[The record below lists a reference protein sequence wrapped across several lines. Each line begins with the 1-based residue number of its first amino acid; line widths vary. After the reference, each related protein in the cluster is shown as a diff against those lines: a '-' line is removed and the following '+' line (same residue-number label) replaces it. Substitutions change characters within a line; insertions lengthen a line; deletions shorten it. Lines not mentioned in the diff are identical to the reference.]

1 MTIKN
6 ITLSL
11 SLFSLVVL
19 TACGQ
24 PDKPETL
31 EKSNQHK
38 TSIKVG
44 ENAITTKSLTKH
56 IKIIASDEFGGRAPG
71 SEGEELTVNYIANE
85 FKKLG
90 VAPGNG
96 NSYFQDVPLTSVE
109 AMNKPSLIFSNGK
122 NDDLTMTYSN
132 EQVVWTRKQR
142 DSVEINNSEVIFVG
156 YGINAPERNWNDYD
170 GIDVTGKTVVM
181 LVNDPGYAT
190 QDSALFNG
198 NAMTYYGRWD
208 YKFEEAARQGAA
220 AAIIIHDTKP
230 AAYGWSTVS
239 SSWTG
244 PQFDMVRADKGSEL
258 VSIEAWI
265 TIDSA
270 KALFSKSGLDLS
282 AQYIAAKTPGFKA
295 VPLNLTAS
303 IKIENKTTTIN
314 SRNVAGYIKGSESPD
329 EVFIYMAHWD
339 HLGTDPVLQEKSGDG
354 IYNGALDN
362 ATGTAG
368 LIELAKAYT
377 SLPEKPK
384 RSVLFLSVTAE
395 EQGLLGSAYY
405 ASNPLYPLAKT
416 VGGINMDGLNN
427 FGPTKDITVIGSGM
441 SELEN
446 YLEKH
451 ATVKNRVL
459 NPDSEAEK
467 GYFYR
472 SDHFELSKLGVPM
485 LYPNS
490 GYDHVDKGVAYG
502 IEKSEEYTKKHYHG
516 PSDEYQDDWI
526 LTGAVEDLQLYFLT
540 GSEIVNS
547 TAWPEWNKGTEFK
560 GVRDAQR
567 VK

>member
-1 MTIKN
+1 MIIKK

-11 SLFSLVVL
+11 SLLVIL

-24 PDKPETL
+24 SNQPKLL
-31 EKSNQHK
+31 EKTNQDK
-38 TSIKVG
+38 ISINFG
-44 ENAITTKSLTKH
+44 EKAITTKSLTQH
-56 IKIIASDEFGGRAPG
+56 IKILSSDKFGGRAPG

-85 FKKLG
+85 FKKFG

-96 NSYFQDVPLTSVE
+96 NSYFQEVPLTSVE
-109 AMNKPSLIFSNGK
+109 AINKPSILFSDGK
-122 NDDLTMTYSN
+122 SDDLTLTYSN
-132 EQVVWTRKQR
+132 EQVVWTRKQIN
-142 DSVEINNSEVIFVG
+142 SVEINNSEVIFVG
-156 YGINAPERNWNDYD
+156 YGINAPERNWNDYAD
-170 GIDVTGKTVVM
+170 IDVTGKTVVM

-190 QDSALFNG
+190 QDSSLFNG

-208 YKFEEAARQGAA
+208 YKFDEAARQGAA

-244 PQFDMVRADKGSEL
+244 PQFDMVRADQGSEL
-258 VSIEAWI
+258 ASMEGWI
-265 TIDSA
+265 TLDSA
-270 KALFSKSGLDLS
+270 KALFNKSGLDLT

-295 VPLNLTAS
+295 VPLNLTVSAT
-303 IKIENKTTTIN
+303 IENKTTTIN
-314 SRNVAGYIKGSESPD
+314 SKNVVGFIKGSESPD

-339 HLGTDPVLQEKSGDG
+339 HLGTDPVLQKETGDG

-368 LIELAKAYT
+368 LIELAKAYA
-377 SLPEKPK
+377 SMQEKPK
-384 RSVLFLSVTAE
+384 RSVLFLAVTAE

-405 ASNPLYPLAKT
+405 ASNPLYSLAKT

-427 FGPTKDITVIGSGM
+427 FGPTKDVTVIGSGM

-446 YLEKH
+446 ILEKN
-451 ATVKNRVL
+451 AKAKNRIL

-502 IEKSEEYTKKHYHG
+502 IEKAEEYTKKHYHG

-547 TAWPEWNKGTEFK
+547 NAWPQWNEGTEFK
-560 GVRDAQR
+560 AIRDAQR
-567 VK
+567 GK

>member
-1 MTIKN
+1 MIIKK

-11 SLFSLVVL
+11 SLLVIL

-24 PDKPETL
+24 SNQPKLL
-31 EKSNQHK
+31 EKTNQDK
-38 TSIKVG
+38 ISINFG
-44 ENAITTKSLTKH
+44 EKAITTKSLTQH
-56 IKIIASDEFGGRAPG
+56 IKILSSDKFGGRAPG
-71 SEGEELTVNYIANE
+71 SEGEELTVNYIASE
-85 FKKLG
+85 FKKFG

-96 NSYFQDVPLTSVE
+96 NSYFQEVPLTSVE
-109 AMNKPSLIFSNGK
+109 AINKPSILFSDGK
-122 NDDLTMTYSN
+122 SDDLTLTYSN
-132 EQVVWTRKQR
+132 EQVVWTRKQIN
-142 DSVEINNSEVIFVG
+142 SVEINNSEVIFVG
-156 YGINAPERNWNDYD
+156 YGINAPERNWNDYAD
-170 GIDVTGKTVVM
+170 IDVTGKTVVM

-190 QDSALFNG
+190 QDSSLFNG

-208 YKFEEAARQGAA
+208 YKFDEAARQGAA

-244 PQFDMVRADKGSEL
+244 PQFDMVRADQGSEL
-258 VSIEAWI
+258 ASMEGWI
-265 TIDSA
+265 TLDSA
-270 KALFSKSGLDLS
+270 KALFNKSGLDLT

-295 VPLNLTAS
+295 VPLNLTVSAT
-303 IKIENKTTTIN
+303 IENKTTTIN
-314 SRNVAGYIKGSESPD
+314 SKNVVGFIKGSESPD

-339 HLGTDPVLQEKSGDG
+339 HLGTDPVLQKETGDG

-362 ATGTAG
+362 ATGTVG
-368 LIELAKAYT
+368 LIELAKAYA
-377 SLPEKPK
+377 SMQEKPK
-384 RSVLFLSVTAE
+384 RSVLFLAVTAE

-405 ASNPLYPLAKT
+405 ASNPLYSLAKT

-427 FGPTKDITVIGSGM
+427 FGPTKDVTVIGSGM

-446 YLEKH
+446 ILEKN
-451 ATVKNRVL
+451 AKAKNRIL

-502 IEKSEEYTKKHYHG
+502 IEKAEEYTKKHYHG

-547 TAWPEWNKGTEFK
+547 NAWPQWNEGTEFK
-560 GVRDAQR
+560 AIRDAQR
-567 VK
+567 GK

>member
-1 MTIKN
+1 MIIKK

-11 SLFSLVVL
+11 SLLVIL

-24 PDKPETL
+24 SNQPKLL
-31 EKSNQHK
+31 EKTNQDK
-38 TSIKVG
+38 ISINFG
-44 ENAITTKSLTKH
+44 EKAITTKSLTQH
-56 IKIIASDEFGGRAPG
+56 IKILSSDKFGGRAPG

-85 FKKLG
+85 FKKFG

-96 NSYFQDVPLTSVE
+96 KSYFQEVPLTSVE
-109 AMNKPSLIFSNGK
+109 AINKPSILFSDGK
-122 NDDLTMTYSN
+122 SDDLTLTYSN
-132 EQVVWTRKQR
+132 EQVVWTRKQIN
-142 DSVEINNSEVIFVG
+142 SVEINNSEVIFVG
-156 YGINAPERNWNDYD
+156 YGINAPERNWNDYAD
-170 GIDVTGKTVVM
+170 IDVTGKTVVM

-190 QDSALFNG
+190 QDSSLFNG

-208 YKFEEAARQGAA
+208 YKFDEAARQGAA

-244 PQFDMVRADKGSEL
+244 PQFDMVRADQGSEL
-258 VSIEAWI
+258 ASMEGWI
-265 TIDSA
+265 TLDSA
-270 KALFSKSGLDLS
+270 KALFNKSGLDLT

-295 VPLNLTAS
+295 VPLNLTVSAT
-303 IKIENKTTTIN
+303 IENKTTTIN
-314 SRNVAGYIKGSESPD
+314 SKNVVGFIKGSESPD

-339 HLGTDPVLQEKSGDG
+339 HLGTDPVLQKETGDG

-368 LIELAKAYT
+368 LIEIAKAYA
-377 SLPEKPK
+377 SMQEKPK
-384 RSVLFLSVTAE
+384 RSVLFLAVTAE

-405 ASNPLYPLAKT
+405 ASNPLYSLAKT

-427 FGPTKDITVIGSGM
+427 FGPTKDVTVIGSGM

-446 YLEKH
+446 ILEKN
-451 ATVKNRVL
+451 AKAKNRIL

-502 IEKSEEYTKKHYHG
+502 IEKAEEYTKKHYHG

-547 TAWPEWNKGTEFK
+547 NAWPQWNEGTEFK
-560 GVRDAQR
+560 AIRDAQR
-567 VK
+567 GK